1 MLNAA
6 ERDPRCAVRIR
17 VFLIDAE
24 VVVRAGMRLLINS
37 WKNCEVV
44 GEADASS
51 RAISAL
57 EAAAPDLIVLSDRE
71 FSQNGDSTDPF
82 GGFNKLV
89 QAAGTAP
96 LLLMTNSRN
105 SRLGAHAIKLGAK
118 GIVSTRDAPREL
130 HTAIDCIFAGDMW
143 VSRSALR
150 GLASSS
156 GEERRTESDAEGSLT
171 NRECEVA
178 ALVGGGCTD
187 RQVSSRLG
195 ITELTVRNHLSSI
208 FNKLGIANRFELIV
222 WAYRRRLIVPGA
234 LVAVSLLLSSS
245 VGILKFL
252 LCPLSRYSV

>member
-1 MLNAA
+1 MPS
-6 ERDPRCAVRIR
+6 RRPHRI
-17 VFLIDAE
+17 
-24 VVVRAGMRLLINS
+24 LLFFQTANS
-37 WKNCEVV
+37 
-44 GEADASS
+44 
-51 RAISAL
+51 L
-57 EAAAPDLIVLSDRE
+57 
-71 FSQNGDSTDPF
+71 QNGDSTDSF

-89 QAAGTAP
+89 EAAGTAP

-118 GIVSTRDAPREL
+118 GIVSTCDAPREL
-130 HTAIDCIFAGDMW
+130 HTAIDHIFAGDIW

-156 GEERRTESDAEGSLT
+156 GDEYRRTESDAEGSLLT

-222 WAYRRRLIVPGA
+222 WAYRRRLMVPGA
-234 LVAVSLLLSSS
+234 LVAVSLLLQSS
-245 VGILKFL
+245 VGILEFL

>member
-37 WKNCEVV
+37 WQNCEVV
-44 GEADASS
+44 GEADASPQ
-51 RAISAL
+51 AISAL
-57 EAAAPDLIVLSDRE
+57 EAAAPDLIIVSDRE
-71 FSQNGDSTDPF
+71 FSQNGESDSF
-82 GGFNKLV
+82 GDFNKLV
-89 QAAGTAP
+89 EAAGTAP

-118 GIVSTRDAPREL
+118 GIVSTWDAPREL

-208 FNKLGIANRFELIV
+208 FNKLGIANRFELIA

-234 LVAVSLLLSSS
+234 LVTVSLLLSSS
-245 VGILKFL
+245 VGILEFL

>member
-37 WKNCEVV
+37 WQNCEVV
-44 GEADASS
+44 GEADASPQ
-51 RAISAL
+51 AISAL
-57 EAAAPDLIVLSDRE
+57 EAAAPDLIIVSDRE
-71 FSQNGDSTDPF
+71 FSQNGESDSF
-82 GGFNKLV
+82 GDFNKLV
-89 QAAGTAP
+89 EAAGTAP

-118 GIVSTRDAPREL
+118 GIVSTWDAPREL
-130 HTAIDCIFAGDMW
+130 HTAIDCIFSGDMW

-156 GEERRTESDAEGSLT
+156 REERRTKSDAEGSLT

-208 FNKLGIANRFELIV
+208 FNKLGIANRFELIA

-234 LVAVSLLLSSS
+234 LVTVSLLLSSS
-245 VGILKFL
+245 VGILEFL